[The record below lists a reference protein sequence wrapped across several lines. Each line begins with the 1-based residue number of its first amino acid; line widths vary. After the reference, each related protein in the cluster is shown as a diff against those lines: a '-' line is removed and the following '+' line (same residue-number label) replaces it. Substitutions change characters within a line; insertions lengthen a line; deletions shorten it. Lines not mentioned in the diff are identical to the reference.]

1 MLKRLSLTLSDR
13 PLYETWGGP
22 FSEAGQRPLMPDFTL
37 PECYTVDNVHRVRE
51 KIPGFSDE
59 TLFFIFYTQVRDIM
73 QEHAAT
79 EL

>member
-1 MLKRLSLTLSDR
+1 
-13 PLYETWGGP
+13 
-22 FSEAGQRPLMPDFTL
+22 MPDFTI

-79 EL
+79 ELYVNQLLH

>member
-1 MLKRLSLTLSDR
+1 
-13 PLYETWGGP
+13 
-22 FSEAGQRPLMPDFTL
+22 MPDFIL

-79 EL
+79 ELSVGLSTITSSFMVY

>member
-1 MLKRLSLTLSDR
+1 
-13 PLYETWGGP
+13 
-22 FSEAGQRPLMPDFTL
+22 MPDFTI

-79 EL
+79 ELYVNQSLH